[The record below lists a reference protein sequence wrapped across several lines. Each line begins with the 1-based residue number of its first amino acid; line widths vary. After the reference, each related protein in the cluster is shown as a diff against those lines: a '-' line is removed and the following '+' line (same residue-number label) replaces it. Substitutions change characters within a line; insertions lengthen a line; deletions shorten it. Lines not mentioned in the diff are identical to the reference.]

1 MDLTARRVDR
11 VINRDTTGIE
21 CIKLDGSHLDGLHS
35 ARLEH
40 RTTPVVGIVAS
51 TEGPVSW
58 PPTTTHHSGG
68 GQPRCWKVRELP
80 HTSEVR
86 YRLCVT
92 SGTLSDLGRSIDTLA
107 EERDW
112 AAERVGRPFDRRD
125 QLVGAREHRGAIDAK
140 MAAAQQP
147 VGPALPPPAPA
158 PEPAL
163 TPPVRHNEATTQ
175 RSVWQLV
182 QSAYAPTRAGVAAAK
197 ARGVSPTRVTPTQG
211 NPAA

>member
-1 MDLTARRVDR
+1 VDLTARRVDR

-92 SGTLSDLGRSIDTLA
+92 SGSSTSTVQPTSDNHRSCRSVNRTGIWPGFGSGGWPAVCIVLLGA
-107 EERDW
+107 GFM
-112 AAERVGRPFDRRD
+112 GRPC
-125 QLVGAREHRGAIDAK
+125 LSG
-140 MAAAQQP
+140 
-147 VGPALPPPAPA
+147 
-158 PEPAL
+158 
-163 TPPVRHNEATTQ
+163 
-175 RSVWQLV
+175 
-182 QSAYAPTRAGVAAAK
+182 
-197 ARGVSPTRVTPTQG
+197 
-211 NPAA
+211 

>member
-92 SGTLSDLGRSIDTLA
+92 SGTGCD
-107 EERDW
+107 
-112 AAERVGRPFDRRD
+112 AAVVRWRGPSVVAVRGSPSGQVGLNDEPVIRA
-125 QLVGAREHRGAIDAK
+125 VADACC
-140 MAAAQQP
+140 
-147 VGPALPPPAPA
+147 
-158 PEPAL
+158 
-163 TPPVRHNEATTQ
+163 
-175 RSVWQLV
+175 
-182 QSAYAPTRAGVAAAK
+182 
-197 ARGVSPTRVTPTQG
+197 
-211 NPAA
+211 